1 MTHWLTRI
9 RNRLR
14 AFTNLPSVD
23 RDLDDEVMAHLEASA
38 AEYEAAGLSRKAALD
53 AARRDF
59 GAVTQVMEEC
69 REVQRTP
76 WLANIGRDGVF
87 AWRLLK
93 RSPGFAIAAVVTL
106 ALGLGANTAI
116 YSVIRGVLL
125 RPSPL
130 GSFDRIVMLWETDR
144 TSGTTH
150 EPASVPD
157 FLDYK
162 ARARTIDALA
172 ALMATEVNLTRPT
185 ADPERLLTL
194 RASHEMLPM
203 LGVSTV
209 AGRGFLE
216 QEDKPGASTIVLIS
230 QSLARRLFASPEA
243 AVGRTLRLDEQPC
256 AIVGVVPDTTD
267 FGVLQILSTAA
278 YSRSFADRGQAA
290 HVDVWMPLQP
300 NPETL
305 PRTTHP
311 IFVLG
316 RLAPGATPAA
326 AQAETSSIA
335 ADLEREF
342 PVNRGRGANVELLS
356 DVIFGPVR
364 PTLYLLAAAVVV
376 VLLIACVNVANLQ
389 LARGATRTQE
399 VAIRSALGAGKAR
412 LFGQFMTESLVLTYI
427 AAAAGVA
434 LAYASMKG
442 LLALAPADVPRVSLV
457 SLDGSVLGAA
467 LIMAAVV
474 ALTFGV
480 LPALQAR
487 RVDLVTTL
495 KDDGGGK
502 GTAGPER
509 KRVRGALVVAELAA
523 AVMLLSGAGLLI
535 RSFWNLQHVAPGF
548 QPQGVLKAEYQLPAA
563 RYPANMRAWPNFP
576 EHHAFARAVLARA
589 AALPGVTNVAI
600 AGNHPLDPGFTNS
613 FRIIGREAEGA
624 SWPEISVRAVS
635 PGYLQTVRLPLLRG
649 RTLTDADSTG
659 AAPVALIN
667 QTAAERFFAGRDPIG
682 AQIRFW
688 GIPRTIVGIVG
699 NERIQG
705 LSAPPPIAAYVSI
718 FQAPSVTGAGVLLVR
733 TSADPIAL
741 SNAVRGMFRDQDP
754 LLAIFGIES
763 LEQALSRSISQRRFA
778 MLLVTAFAGVA
789 LLMAAIGVYG
799 VFNYDVAVR
808 RRELS
813 IRLAL
818 GAARGSI
825 VRLVVNHALVL
836 IALALAIG
844 VSAAFGFTTFL
855 SSLLFGVEARDPV
868 TMFGVAALLAVIGL
882 LASALP
888 AWRASRVDPSRTL
901 RALD

>member
-1 MTHWLTRI
+1 MHFFTRI
-9 RNRLR
+9 RNRFR
-14 AFTNLPSVD
+14 AFTDIQAVD
-23 RDLDDEVMAHLEASA
+23 RDLDDELTAHLEASA
-38 AEYEAAGLSRKAALD
+38 AEYEAGGLSRKAALL

-69 REVQRTP
+69 REVHRMP
-76 WLANIGRDGVF
+76 WLANMGRDGAF
-87 AWRLLK
+87 GWRLLK
-93 RSPGFAIAAVVTL
+93 RSPGFAVAAIVTL

-130 GSFDRIVMLWETDR
+130 PSLSRLVMLWETDR
-144 TSGTTH
+144 SSGTTH

-157 FLDYK
+157 FLDYQT
-162 ARARTIDALA
+162 RARTVDALV
-172 ALMATEVNLTRPT
+172 ALMATEVNLTRPS

-194 RASHEMLPM
+194 RVSHGMLPM
-203 LGVSTV
+203 LDVAPV

-216 QEDKPGASTIVLIS
+216 QEDRPGGPNVALIS
-230 QSLARRLFASPEA
+230 QSLARRLFERPDAG
-243 AVGRTLRLDEQPC
+243 VGQTLMLDEQPQT
-256 AIVGVVPDTTD
+256 IVGVVPDTTD

-290 HVDVWMPLQP
+290 RVDVWKPLQP
-300 NPETL
+300 NPSTL
-305 PRTTHP
+305 PRETHP

-316 RLAPGATPAA
+316 RLAPSSTRPS
-326 AQAETSSIA
+326 AQAEMQAIA

-364 PTLYLLAAAVVV
+364 PTLYLLAAAVFV

-389 LARGATRTQE
+389 LARGAARTQE
-399 VAIRSALGAGKAR
+399 VAIRAALGAGRRR
-412 LFGQFMTESLVLTYI
+412 LFGQFITESLMLTYI
-427 AAAAGVA
+427 ASAVGIA
-434 LAYASMKG
+434 LAFVSMRG
-442 LLALAPADVPRVSLV
+442 LLALAPADVPRMSLV

-467 LIMAAVV
+467 LIMASVV

-495 KDDGGGK
+495 KDDGAGK

-548 QPQGVLKAEYQLPAA
+548 QPEGVLKAEFQLPAS
-563 RYPANMRAWPNFP
+563 RYPANMRQWPNFP

-589 AALPGVTNVAI
+589 AGLPGVTEVAL

-613 FRIIGREAEGA
+613 FRIIGREPEGA
-624 SWPEISVRAVS
+624 NWPEISVRAIS
-635 PGYLQTVRLPLLRG
+635 PGYLETVRLPLMRG
-649 RTLTDADSTG
+649 RTFTDADDATSP
-659 AAPVALIN
+659 PVALIN
-667 QTAAERFFAGRDPIG
+667 QTAAERFFQGRDPIG

-705 LSAPPPIAAYVSI
+705 LSSPAPIAAYVST
-718 FQAPSVTGAGVLLVR
+718 FQAPSITGAGVLLVR
-733 TSADPIAL
+733 AAGDPVSL
-741 SNAVRGMFRDQDP
+741 SNAVRNIFREQDP
-754 LLAIFGIES
+754 LLAVFGVES
-763 LEQALSRSISQRRFA
+763 LDQALSRSVSQRRFA
-778 MLLVTAFAGVA
+778 MVLVTAFAGVA
-789 LLMAAIGVYG
+789 LLLAGIGVYG
-799 VFNYDVAVR
+799 VFNYDVTVR

-818 GAARGSI
+818 GAARSSI
-825 VRLVVNHALVL
+825 VRLVVNHALLL
-836 IALALAIG
+836 IGLALAIG
-844 VSAAFGFTTFL
+844 ISAAFGFTTFL
-855 SSLLFGVEARDPV
+855 SSLLFGVEAHDPV
-868 TMFGVAALLAVIGL
+868 TLVGVASLLAVIAIV
-882 LASALP
+882 ASAVP
-888 AWRASRVDPSRTL
+888 AWRASRIDPSRTL
-901 RALD
+901 RAE